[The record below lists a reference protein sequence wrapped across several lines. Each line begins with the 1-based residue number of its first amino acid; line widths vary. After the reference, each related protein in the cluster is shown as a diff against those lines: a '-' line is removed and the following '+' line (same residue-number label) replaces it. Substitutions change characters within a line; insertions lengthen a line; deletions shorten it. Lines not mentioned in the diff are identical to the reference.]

1 MAVSEI
7 KTRVT
12 PHFSL
17 VIDNEDGTTPQTW
30 RLCYQY
36 KAIAK
41 IEEATGLDLKRIDQ
55 WGLISSGKHF
65 PAIVWGGLEKFN
77 PEVTLEQ
84 VTDVL
89 NPEAQRLLSDQ
100 IFNLMFPGVR
110 EAVEKELAEKKAKG
124 ATADPNPQ
132 MAPPSV

>member
-17 VIDNEDGTTPQTW
+17 VIDNEDGTPPQVL
-30 RLCYQY
+30 RLCYTY

-41 IEEATGLDLKRIDQ
+41 IEEATGLDLKRIDE
-55 WGLISSGKHF
+55 WGKISSGKHF
-65 PAIVWGGLEKFN
+65 PVIVWGGLDKFN

-84 VTDVL
+84 VIEIL
-89 NPEAQRLLSDQ
+89 NPEAQRLLSDA
-100 IFNLMFPGVR
+100 IFNLMFPGVQ
-110 EAVEKELAEKKAKG
+110 EAYEKALAEKRAG
-124 ATADPNPQ
+124 ATAGPNPQ

>member
-17 VIDNEDGTTPQTW
+17 IIDNEDGTPPKVW
-30 RLCYQY
+30 RLCYTY

-41 IEEATGLDLKRIDQ
+41 IEEATGLDLKKIDE
-55 WGLISSGKHF
+55 WGKISSGKHF
-65 PAIVWGGLEKFN
+65 PMIVWGGLDKFN

-84 VTDVL
+84 VVEIL
-89 NPEAQRLLSDQ
+89 NPEAQRHLSDK
-100 IFNLMFPGVR
+100 IFELMFPGVR
-110 EAVEKELAEKKAKG
+110 EAYEKALEQKAKG